1 MSTPPRKTADDF
13 DPEVLRLFD
22 KYVHGDI
29 DRRGFLLGAARF
41 AAGATTA
48 AGLLASLTPQ
58 FAMAQQ
64 VKPDDRRLKAEY
76 LEFPS
81 PDGYGTARGYL
92 VRPAKARRALPVVL
106 VAHENRGLNPHI
118 EDIARRFAV
127 ANFMAF
133 APDGLT
139 SVGGYPGDDERGGQ
153 LFGKVDRPK
162 MTEDLYASAMWL
174 KNRPD
179 STGRIGV
186 TGFCFGGGISNQLA
200 VRMGADL
207 AAAVP
212 FYGGAPPTADVP
224 KIRAAVLVHHGSED
238 TRLVMAWPEYENAL
252 KAASVTY
259 EGYIYPNAV
268 HGFNNDATPQRFNK
282 AASDLAMQRT
292 IAWFNKYVRG
302 GGGTN

>member
-1 MSTPPRKTADDF
+1 MESKTVQVPREAIDLYNRYIHGEISRRDF
-13 DPEVLRLFD
+13 MDGAKKFAMV
-22 KYVHGDI
+22 G
-29 DRRGFLLGAARF
+29 GAAALVEALMPNY
-41 AAGATTA
+41 AAGQVVAPTDPRIRSERATVQSPNGNGSIN
-48 AGLLASLTPQ
+48 GL
-58 FAMAQQ
+58 
-64 VKPDDRRLKAEY
+64 
-76 LEFPS
+76 
-81 PDGYGTARGYL
+81 L
-92 VRPAKARRALPVVL
+92 VRPANAGNNRLPAIL
-106 VAHENRGLNPHI
+106 VIHENRGLNPHI

-139 SVGGYPGDDERGGQ
+139 SVGGYPGNDEAGGQ
-153 LFGKVDRPK
+153 LFGKVDRMK
-162 MTEDLYASAMWL
+162 MGEDLFAAAMWL

-212 FYGGAPPTADVP
+212 FYGGAPPLEDVP
-224 KIRAAVLVHHGSED
+224 KIKAAVLVHHGSED
-238 TRLVMAWPEYENAL
+238 TRLVMAWPAHEAAL
-252 KAASVTY
+252 KAAGVTY
-259 EGYIYPNAV
+259 EGYVYPNAV

-282 AASDLAMQRT
+282 EASDLAMQRT

-302 GGGTN
+302 